1 MIHICVCDDDD
12 AMGSRLSGLIQDVC
26 KKHGIC
32 ASVCRFSSGEEL
44 LFHLEEMK
52 QPIDIY
58 FLDILMK
65 QLNGVE
71 TAARLRAVS
80 PTAQIIFLTV
90 SKENVFE
97 ALDVM
102 PLHYLLKQ
110 DVGTGKI
117 ETVLLR
123 AVSLAEKSQRQSFT
137 YKFGKTI
144 GSVLLRDIVYFEAK
158 NRIIEIHL
166 KNGPA
171 IEFYG
176 NIKDLEQQLLSASFE
191 RVHRSY
197 IVNFENVDYL
207 QGREFV
213 CVDQTVIP
221 IGQKYAG
228 AVEQYQNY
236 LLNGLSMI

>member
-1 MIHICVCDDDD
+1 MVHICVCDDDD
-12 AMGSRLSGLIQDVC
+12 AMGGRLSGLIQDIC

-65 QLNGVE
+65 KLNGVE

-80 PTAQIIFLTV
+80 PTAQIIFLTI
-90 SKENVFE
+90 SKEHVFE

-110 DVGTGKI
+110 DVGTVKI
-117 ETVLLR
+117 EKVLLK
-123 AVSLAEKSQRQSFT
+123 AVSLAEKSQQEAFS

-144 GSVLLRDIVYFEAK
+144 GSVLLRDIIYFEVK
-158 NRIIEIHL
+158 TE
-166 KNGPA
+166 
-171 IEFYG
+171 
-176 NIKDLEQQLLSASFE
+176 LSKF
-191 RVHRSY
+191 
-197 IVNFENVDYL
+197 I
-207 QGREFV
+207 
-213 CVDQTVIP
+213 
-221 IGQKYAG
+221 
-228 AVEQYQNY
+228 
-236 LLNGLSMI
+236 